1 MWFEAGSGRYL
12 RVVLRSFLLAQGS
25 WLSPAPS
32 AGGWTLTREE
42 RPTEAIARVAVGSQ
56 SLRPERNRARVPNAD
71 SSCPLVMRRW
81 TDPAQISAGR
91 PDEREGFPMGFRLRV
106 RRRALV
112 AGAVG
117 GAAIAHHERKKA
129 GEQAYDEAP
138 ADDQAPAD
146 DGQDQAQYA
155 PPPAD
160 PADEIEHLA
169 QLHTSGALTDDEF
182 AAAKAKILGT

>member
-1 MWFEAGSGRYL
+1 
-12 RVVLRSFLLAQGS
+12 
-25 WLSPAPS
+25 
-32 AGGWTLTREE
+32 
-42 RPTEAIARVAVGSQ
+42 
-56 SLRPERNRARVPNAD
+56 
-71 SSCPLVMRRW
+71 
-81 TDPAQISAGR
+81 
-91 PDEREGFPMGFRLRV
+91 MGFRRRV

-117 GAAIAHHERKKA
+117 GAAIVHHERKKA
-129 GEQAYDEAP
+129 GQQQAYDEAP

-146 DGQDQAQYA
+146 GGQDQAQYA

-182 AAAKAKILGT
+182 ASAKAKILGT